1 MKIAIINFSGNV
13 GKTTIA
19 AHLLKPR
26 MPNAQIYSIE
36 SINAGADASGVAVE
50 KLKGKKFGSL
60 IDAILL
66 LDDAIIDVGA
76 SNVEDFIKQMQQ
88 YDGSHEEF
96 DIFIVPVVREKKV
109 QSDTVNTI
117 QALRLIGVP
126 AKNIRVVFNKV
137 ETDED
142 VQEEFPAIFGL
153 GKIRKECVVSDKCV
167 IFGNEVFERL
177 KSIGKSLGDLSK
189 DNTDYRAKMKTA
201 SGDDEKQLAVT
212 MIALQRLARTA
223 NRNLDEVF
231 REICK

>member
-1 MKIAIINFSGNV
+1 MHI
-13 GKTTIA
+13 T
-19 AHLLKPR
+19 
-26 MPNAQIYSIE
+26 
-36 SINAGADASGVAVE
+36 
-50 KLKGKKFGSL
+50 FG
-60 IDAILL
+60 
-66 LDDAIIDVGA
+66 IIDVGA

-177 KSIGKSLGDLSK
+177 KSVGKSLGDLSK

-201 SGDDEKQLAVT
+201 SNDDEKQLAVT